1 MLNYQFNIQVWL
13 RNTVSTGTI
22 FAISIEDAA
31 TEIAASFFELKL
43 VDNNAME
50 ANYKQN

>member
-1 MLNYQFNIQVWL
+1 MLNYEFNIQAWF
-13 RNTVSTGTI
+13 RNYDSAGTI

-31 TEIAASFFELKL
+31 TEIAAFFFELKL

-50 ANYKQN
+50 ATYKQN